1 MSKANELISEHTA
14 TAEGVNLTCIPI
26 YYLEPNTRIYV
37 DGIGDCTLDRIS
49 YNLSYN
55 GTMSISG
62 NKILKTFY

>member
-1 MSKANELISEHTA
+1 MSRANELISEYTA